1 MTNQWKRRR
10 FLSTAGRAAAGLVI
24 LPNSRSV
31 WGYPANERLNIAVVG
46 VGGMGAWN
54 LANFAGENVE
64 YSRGM
69 RVKPS
74 SQPEMTGENIV
85 ALCDTDGRSA
95 EASAPGR
102 RNPPGAA
109 LARYGQAK
117 KFNDYRQMLDEMD
130 REIDAVVVTTPDH
143 THAPASLAA
152 MQRGKHVY
160 CEKPGAISVF
170 EARMLAKVAAEQKVA
185 TQLGT
190 QIHASDNFRRI
201 VELVRGGAIGAV
213 KECHIWVR
221 EGPSKRERPTETP
234 PVPKGL
240 HWDLFVGTAPYRP
253 YHPTYSRGCGGN
265 WQYWWD
271 FGIGGLGNTATHYFN
286 LAFWALNLRYPMSV
300 EAEGPPPHPE
310 MAPGRIHVR
319 YRFPARGEMPP
330 VTLTWTQ
337 GGQPP
342 PVVAENDFPD
352 WAWGVFVGTEGML
365 LANYP
370 QRMLWPAEKFAHFQP
385 PKPSIPPSIGAEI
398 GRRAEWMA
406 AYKNYE
412 EWRRTSEVGHR
423 AEWIA
428 ACKTGSPTSSHFGYS
443 GPLSEAVNLG
453 TVAYRSGAKL
463 EWDAENLRVTNSPE
477 ATAMIKR
484 EFRSSWTL

>member
-1 MTNQWKRRR
+1 MTKQWKRRS
-10 FLSTAGRAAAGLVI
+10 FLSTAGRVAAGLVI

-54 LANFAGENVE
+54 LAHFAGENVE
-64 YSRGM
+64 YSTGM

-74 SQPEMTGENIV
+74 SQPKMTGENIV
-85 ALCDTDGRSA
+85 AICDTDERSA
-95 EASAPGR
+95 GESAPRR
-102 RNPPGAA
+102 RNPPGHA

-130 REIDAVVVTTPDH
+130 REIDAVVVSTPDH

-152 MQRGKHVY
+152 MLRGKHVY
-160 CEKPGAISVF
+160 SEKPGAISVY
-170 EARMLAKVAAEQKVA
+170 EARMLAKVAAEKKVA

-201 VELVRGGAIGAV
+201 VELVRSGAIGAV
-213 KECHIWVR
+213 EECHIFVGGR
-221 EGPSKRERPTETP
+221 RRTRERPTETP

-265 WQYWWD
+265 WQGWWD

-286 LAFWALNLRYPMSV
+286 LAFWALDLRYPISV

-310 MAPGRIHVR
+310 RSPEQIHVR

-330 VTLTWTQ
+330 VTLTWTRGDQ
-337 GGQPP
+337 LP

-365 LANYP
+365 LVNYP
-370 QRMLWPAEKFAHFQP
+370 QRMLWPADKFAKFQP
-385 PKPSIPPSIGAEI
+385 PKPSIPPSIGKEI
-398 GRRAEWMA
+398 GRRPEWMA
-406 AYKNYE
+406 AYKHHE
-412 EWRRTSEVGHR
+412 EWRRTAEVGHR

-443 GPLSEAVNLG
+443 GPLTETVNLG
-453 TVAYRSGAKL
+453 VVAHRSGAKL
-463 EWDAENLRVTNSPE
+463 EWDAENLRVANSPE
-477 ATAMIKR
+477 ATALLRR
-484 EFRSSWTL
+484 EYRSGWTL

>member
-31 WGYPANERLNIAVVG
+31 WGYPANEKLNIAVVG

-64 YSRGM
+64 FSRGM

-85 ALCDTDGRSA
+85 ALCDTDERSE

-102 RNPPGAA
+102 RNPPGTA

-221 EGPSKRERPTETP
+221 GGPSTRERPSELRRPSPKGFTGISSWERRPTVLIIPPIPAVAAATGSTGGISASVVSATP
-234 PVPKGL
+234 PPTISIWPSGL
-240 HWDLFVGTAPYRP
+240 
-253 YHPTYSRGCGGN
+253 
-265 WQYWWD
+265 
-271 FGIGGLGNTATHYFN
+271 
-286 LAFWALNLRYPMSV
+286 
-300 EAEGPPPHPE
+300 
-310 MAPGRIHVR
+310 
-319 YRFPARGEMPP
+319 
-330 VTLTWTQ
+330 
-337 GGQPP
+337 
-342 PVVAENDFPD
+342 
-352 WAWGVFVGTEGML
+352 
-365 LANYP
+365 
-370 QRMLWPAEKFAHFQP
+370 
-385 PKPSIPPSIGAEI
+385 
-398 GRRAEWMA
+398 
-406 AYKNYE
+406 
-412 EWRRTSEVGHR
+412 
-423 AEWIA
+423 
-428 ACKTGSPTSSHFGYS
+428 
-443 GPLSEAVNLG
+443 
-453 TVAYRSGAKL
+453 
-463 EWDAENLRVTNSPE
+463 
-477 ATAMIKR
+477 
-484 EFRSSWTL
+484 

>member
-31 WGYPANERLNIAVVG
+31 WGYPANEKLNIAVVG

-64 YSRGM
+64 FSRGM

-85 ALCDTDGRSA
+85 ALCDTDERS
-95 EASAPGR
+95 EKASAPGR
-102 RNPPGAA
+102 RNPPGTA

-221 EGPSKRERPTETP
+221 GGPSTRERPSDTP

-240 HWDLFVGTAPYRP
+240 HWNLFVGTAPYRA

-286 LAFWALNLRYPMSV
+286 LAFWALNLRYPISV

-370 QRMLWPAEKFAHFQP
+370 QRMLWPAEKFAGFQP

-406 AYKNYE
+406 AYKNFE
-412 EWRRTSEVGHR
+412 EWHRTAEVGHR

-453 TVAYRSGAKL
+453 TVAHRSGAKL
-463 EWDAENLRVTNSPE
+463 EWDPENLRVTNSPE

-484 EFRSSWTL
+484 EFRSGWTS

>member
-1 MTNQWKRRR
+1 VANQLKRRR
-10 FLSTAGRAAAGLVI
+10 FLSTAGRAAAGFVI
-24 LPNSRSV
+24 LRDSRSV
-31 WGYPANERLNIAVVG
+31 WGYPANEKLNIAVVG

-64 YSRGM
+64 FSRGM

-85 ALCDTDGRSA
+85 ALCDTDERSE

-102 RNPPGAA
+102 RNPPGTA

-221 EGPSKRERPTETP
+221 GGPSTRERPSDTP

-240 HWDLFVGTAPYRP
+240 HWNLFVGTAPYRP

-286 LAFWALNLRYPMSV
+286 LAFWALNLRYPISV

-370 QRMLWPAEKFAHFQP
+370 QRMLWPAEKFAGFQP
-385 PKPSIPPSIGAEI
+385 PKPSIPPSIGAAI

-406 AYKNYE
+406 AYKNFE
-412 EWRRTSEVGHR
+412 EWHRTAEVGHR

-453 TVAYRSGAKL
+453 TVAHRSGAKL

-484 EFRSSWTL
+484 EFRSGWTS